1 MAQRV
6 EEGYQ
11 VFTEDGGEE
20 IGAVR
25 EVRPV
30 GRPEIVIYVE
40 NYGELLV
47 SMTAVRSVHDGKVI
61 LDVDAL
67 DPAARRAI
75 AHAHDAERPGL

>member
-6 EEGYQ
+6 EAGYQ

-20 IGAVR
+20 VGAVR
-25 EVRPV
+25 EVQPA
-30 GRPEIVIYVE
+30 GRAEIVVYVE

-47 SMTAVRSVHDGKVI
+47 PMTAVRSVHDGKVV
-61 LDVDAL
+61 LDVGAL
-67 DPAARRAI
+67 DPVARRAI